1 VVRGAAVDIKC
12 VKCGRELEVPKKLV
26 GKQGKCPFCSEL
38 FFCGPGGGGRT
49 GAAVSYRHP
58 VKVMLLPLVTF
69 GIYALVWY
77 VTLRREMNPMGAGI
91 PSPWLLIIPI
101 VNLFWVWKFCEGVEI
116 VSGKKLSGPAAFC
129 LLFFLGV
136 IGMAVIQDKLNKA

>member
-1 VVRGAAVDIKC
+1 MDIKC
-12 VKCGRELEVPKKLV
+12 VKCGRELEAPAKLI
-26 GKQGKCPFCSEL
+26 GKQGKCPFCSAL
-38 FFCGPGGGGRT
+38 FFCGPAGGGGPA

-69 GIYALVWY
+69 GIYSLVWY
-77 VTLRREMNPMGAGI
+77 ITLRREMNLMGAGI
-91 PSPWLLIIPI
+91 PSPWLLIVPI

-116 VSGKKLSGPAAFC
+116 VSGKKLSGPAAFL